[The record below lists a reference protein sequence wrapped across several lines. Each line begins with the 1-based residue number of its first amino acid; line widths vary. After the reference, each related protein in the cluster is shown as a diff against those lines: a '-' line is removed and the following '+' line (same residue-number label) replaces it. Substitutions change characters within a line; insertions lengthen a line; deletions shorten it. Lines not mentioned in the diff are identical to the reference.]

1 LKKEKNEKGRIELKP
16 LLLVHQ
22 LSLQQKNS
30 LEKPSKKV
38 TLLGKKRRGG
48 GAKNTHGCKIE
59 NLG

>member
-48 GAKNTHGCKIE
+48 GPKTHMDVKLKI
-59 NLG
+59 